1 MAFQDYTD
9 AEVLGNVSGLTQS
22 QGSSW
27 DPASNTI
34 DTGDLRRKYNFADKF
49 TELSIAQTPFFRV
62 VAAVGKK
69 PTDDPTFKYTEK
81 RQSWMKRYGY
91 VIAHNDT
98 DDDPQNYLN
107 DAVGPDATFNYAAGD
122 PVILWMGADYKSAGN
137 IGNVIKDT
145 GAITIGDNGTA
156 PMHYLSNQI
165 IKINTSAT
173 ADGGTAIGDY
183 ALVQIKDVAGS
194 VEVGRICIDGSATGS
209 SLGDWRTT
217 AITPGE
223 DAKFHHCTKLVC
235 QVVRADVDGELCNYA
250 SNAPL
255 VDASMKEDNSKT
267 IANDLEPR
275 RSYNV
280 GNAAKEGST
289 LLDETW
295 MDNPYSTGYGYTQIF
310 RSEFGMSNTMRA
322 TALKYEPNEWARVW
336 KDKLIEHK
344 WDIEQ
349 AALFGTQGK
358 VTIGSEVF
366 YQTQGACD
374 YILNNGNIFD
384 LTLSTKTQDDFLEDL
399 SQFLDPRYNNANST
413 LFFCDTQTFNW
424 LHKLSGYFRNNL
436 EMSPNFNSDFA
447 SRGNKNVFGVDFTT
461 ISTVYGDM
469 KVARNIHLDGS
480 AIKMIGVNMKHV
492 KYRPLVGNSINRD
505 TTVYVGVQTLEN
517 TGTDKRVD
525 MILTEAGFEWS
536 MPEAHALWK

>member
-9 AEVLGNVSGLTQS
+9 AEVLGNVSGLDESQS
-22 QGSSW
+22 SSW

-91 VIAHNDT
+91 VLAHSTSSTVNNIGET
-98 DDDPQNYLN
+98 
-107 DAVGPDATFNYAAGD
+107 GSDATFNYAAD
-122 PVILWMGADYKSAGN
+122 AAVWLWMGADYKSAGN
-137 IGNVIKDT
+137 IGNVIKDS
-145 GAITIGDNGTA
+145 GAITIGDVGTS
-156 PMHYLSNQI
+156 PQHYLSNQI
-165 IKINTSAT
+165 IKVNTSAT
-173 ADGGTAIGDY
+173 DGGGTDVGDY
-183 ALVQIKDVAGS
+183 ALVQIKDVTDSVVSGYACHTTDGAIGTQLDFVAG
-194 VEVGRICIDGSATGS
+194 
-209 SLGDWRTT
+209 
-217 AITPGE
+217 AIPAGADE
-223 DAKFHHCTKLVC
+223 AKWYACTQLIC
-235 QVVRADVDGELCNYA
+235 QVVRADADGELCNY
-250 SNAPL
+250 SGDDPL

-280 GNAAKEGST
+280 GNAAKEGSQ
-289 LLDETW
+289 LMDETW
-295 MDNPYSTGYGYTQIF
+295 LDNPYSTGYGYTQIF
-310 RSEFGMSNTMRA
+310 RSEFGMTNTMRA

-349 AALFGTQGK
+349 TALFGAQGK
-358 VTIGSEVF
+358 TTINGEVF
-366 YQTQGACD
+366 YKTQGACD
-374 YILNNGNIFD
+374 YILNQGNLFD
-384 LTLSTKTQDDFLEDL
+384 LTLATKTQDDFLEDL

-413 LFFCDTQTFNW
+413 LFFCDTSTFNW

-447 SRGNKNVFGVDFTT
+447 SRGSKNVFGVDFTVIT
-461 ISTVYGDM
+461 TVYGDM

-480 AIKMIGVNMKHV
+480 AIKMIGINMKYV
-492 KYRPLVGNSINRD
+492 KYRPLVGNGLNRD
-505 TTVYVGVQTLEN
+505 TTIYVGVQTLEN